1 MKTKIPYFVTA
12 LFGLMMLSALREPKP
27 AGPMNDVGF
36 GRIPVLR
43 EGRLQPL
50 DSVAMNA
57 LIQIRGT
64 RKVPLDGQDAKGSWG
79 DLNQLAQN
87 GGVQLTERKWYQ
99 FSKRPR
105 KLNASQWLME
115 VMMHPE
121 IADQRYIFAINHPE
135 LLDELGLMEAGLE
148 RSGLR
153 YFTFLEMRPHYPAI
167 MGHARS
173 AFDREEALRSPFEK
187 AVLKT
192 YQALNIYLELKNT
205 MAPEDSHDMVAELD
219 TYLASIGPGIEAW
232 RLQNQGQEHDE
243 NQLNLFSSYMDR
255 FQLLSG
261 ARTLMI
267 PPERQAGASDDWST
281 IGTNLI
287 TAIQTRTI
295 KPAIQ
300 SFASMQSAFH
310 HGRADQFNQSLD
322 QYLNSLQAGYQT
334 EVKRTGIEYRYN
346 RYSPFYRS
354 SVLYLFAFLLACM
367 SWFRDS
373 DGMRRTA
380 VMLIALAALIHTVGL
395 ITRML
400 IEGRPPVT
408 NLYSSAVFVGWG
420 AVLLGLVIE
429 RVYKDGIGSAI
440 ASLVG
445 LLSLIIAHNLSLTGD
460 TMGVL
465 RAVLDTNFWLATHV
479 VIITLG
485 YASTFVSGFLGII
498 YVMRG
503 FLPGSLPES
512 TAKSLAKMVYGVVC
526 FSTLFSFVG
535 TVLGGIWA
543 DQSWGRFWGWDPKEN
558 GALLIVI
565 WNALILHARWGGMIR
580 ERGLMNLAIF
590 GNIVTAFSW
599 FGVNMLG
606 VGLHSY
612 GFMSAAFKWLMI
624 FNFTQI
630 KLIAIG
636 MIASHHWQANRWAVW
651 TVCLLNAMQGLWI
664 LTQAQ
669 WEVAQWATLALMLA
683 LEATLFFYLVGRK
696 LSPSKM
702 RQVTA

>member
-1 MKTKIPYFVTA
+1 MKSKTPWIVTL
-12 LFGLMMLSALREPKP
+12 LFGLMILSGLRSPKP
-27 AGPMNDVGF
+27 SGYMNDVDF

-50 DSVAMNA
+50 DTVAMNA

-64 RKVPLDGQDAKGSWG
+64 RKVPTEGQDAAGQWG
-79 DLNQLAQN
+79 DLIQLARSGN
-87 GGVQLTERKWYQ
+87 GQLTERKWYQ
-99 FSKRPR
+99 FSKRPS
-105 KLNASQWLME
+105 KLNASQWIME

-135 LLDELGLMEAGLE
+135 LLDELNLEGQGLE
-148 RSGLR
+148 RSGLF
-153 YFTFLEMRPHYPAI
+153 YFTFQEMRGHYPTI
-167 MGHARS
+167 MQHARS
-173 AFDREEALRSPFEK
+173 AFDQEEALRTPFEK
-187 AVLKT
+187 AVIKA
-192 YQALNIYLELKNT
+192 YVGLNTYLELKNT
-205 MAPEDSHDMVAELD
+205 LAPEDAHDMVAELE
-219 TYLASIGPGIEAW
+219 TYMASIAPGIEAW
-232 RLQNQGQEHDE
+232 RLQSQGQDHDE
-243 NQLNLFSSYMDR
+243 AMLNQFSAYMDR
-255 FQLLSG
+255 FQMLSG
-261 ARTLMI
+261 ARTLMV
-267 PPERQAGASDDWST
+267 PPERSAGSLDQWST
-281 IGTNLI
+281 VGTNLI
-287 TAIQTRTI
+287 TAIQSREI
-295 KPAIQ
+295 KPAIL
-300 SFASMQSAFH
+300 SFAKMQSAFH
-310 HGRADQFNQSLD
+310 QDNSGKFNRALSDYMSSLD
-322 QYLNSLQAGYQT
+322 AGYQP
-334 EVKRTGIEYRYN
+334 ELKRTGVEFRYN
-346 RYSPFYRS
+346 RFSPFYRS
-354 SVLYLFAFLLACM
+354 TVLYLIAFLLACL
-367 SWFRDS
+367 SWLKDS
-373 DGMRRTA
+373 RNLRLTA
-380 VMLIALAALIHTVGL
+380 AWLIGLSAIVHTAGL
-395 ITRML
+395 ITRMY

-445 LLSLIIAHNLSLTGD
+445 MLSLIIAHNLSLTGD

-503 FLPGSLPES
+503 FLAQSLPEA

-526 FSTLFSFVG
+526 FSTLFSFIG

-565 WNALILHARWGGMIR
+565 WNAIILHARWGGMIK

-624 FNFTQI
+624 FNFSQI
-630 KLIAIG
+630 KIIAIG
-636 MIASHHWQANRWAVW
+636 LMPQVLWAQHRSAVW
-651 TVCLLNAMQGLWI
+651 WITLLNTLQLLWI
-664 LTQAQ
+664 LTQDSWQMLQ
-669 WEVAQWATLALMLA
+669 WLTLLLLLA
-683 LEATLFFYLVGRK
+683 AETALFFYLQTSTVRGNR
-696 LSPSKM
+696 LRP
-702 RQVTA
+702 A